1 MFYYNATYSKGIKV
15 VKKTILII
23 DDERVQVE
31 NLYKYLSTHLP
42 PDYHIITAYEED
54 DILDKVNNAYYS
66 LAILDLRMD
75 DYEID
80 GISISKIIC
89 NNNPFAK
96 ILITSAFTNEFHAS
110 FKDMILSGKII
121 DTIDK
126 GPFETFGN
134 NVKNA
139 VEKYHEEYFN
149 SDDSIKNALLE
160 SYAEC
165 KNTEDTYQK
174 GVKFEQFVAF
184 LFNNMGFNTI
194 SRRTIDKS
202 RNEVD
207 LIIRNDIDDKFLE
220 KFGKYFLVECKN
232 MPTNN
237 VDKNMFIIFKNKLEN
252 TSSLSELGIIATT
265 GSFTKTAYIEAVRES
280 SKNKKTIFL
289 TNLHFERLIDSI
301 DRLETFK
308 SFIDEQVKDN

>member
-1 MFYYNATYSKGIKV
+1 VFYYNAAYKQGIKV

-23 DDERVQVE
+23 DDEKDQVD
-31 NLYKYLSTHLP
+31 NLNRYLTSRLTS
-42 PDYHIITAYEED
+42 DYHILTAYEED

-75 DYEID
+75 DYDIN
-80 GISISKIIC
+80 GISIAKKIC
-89 NNNPFAK
+89 ETNPFAK
-96 ILITSAFTNEFHAS
+96 ILITSAFTTEFYAS

-126 GPFETFGN
+126 ETFSVFAE
-134 NVKNA
+134 NVRSA
-139 VEKYHEEYFN
+139 VVKYHDEHFS

-184 LFNNMGFNTI
+184 LFNNMGFDKI
-194 SRRTIDKS
+194 SRRNIDQS

-207 LIIRNDIDDKFLE
+207 LIVRNDIEDGFFN
-220 KFGKYFLVECKN
+220 KFGKYFLIECKN
-232 MPTNN
+232 MPSSK
-237 VDKNMFIIFKNKLEN
+237 VDKNMFILFNNKLQH
-252 TSSLSELGIIATT
+252 TASMSEFGIIATS
-265 GSFTKTAYIEAVRES
+265 GGFTKTSYAEAIRES
-280 SKNKKTIFL
+280 HKSKKIIFL
-289 TNLHFERLIDSI
+289 SNQHFERLIYST
-301 DRLETFK
+301 DRLETLK
-308 SFIDEQVKDN
+308 SFVDEQVKDN